1 MQDAPDLFEQRRA
14 RLLVLLA
21 RDATVLLSKAT
32 DIRYF
37 FGFSEFLE
45 PTEREALAVFNARQA
60 TLFMHALTSK
70 PTLRNVSI
78 MTDVS
83 ISSVMSQLKKIT
95 AVKQVFFD
103 VNSLVAHEYI
113 ALSKWPDIQLTALD
127 RRAIWQ
133 LRMEKDATEQVNLT
147 KAAEISKK
155 SFSQLRSELKAG
167 MSEIAV
173 ADRLDNLMKEN
184 GSRQPAFPTIVAFGE
199 HTALPHHQPSST
211 LLAAE
216 MPILIDFGAT
226 WEGYRA
232 DMTRTVWFGEHPDET
247 FIKVEKVVIEAY
259 KAAVQ
264 RLTPVQ
270 PKLTAADLD
279 LAARG
284 VIENA
289 GYGARFIHT
298 TGHGVGLDIHEP
310 PSLNSQNSTP
320 LQPGMAITIE
330 PGIYLPGKFGYRHED
345 TVLILKHSPKV
356 ITEK

>member
-1 MQDAPDLFEQRRA
+1 MQNAPDLFEQRRA
-14 RLLVLLA
+14 RLLVLLPK
-21 RDATVLLSKAT
+21 DATVLLSKAT

-45 PTEREALAVFNARQA
+45 PTEREALTGFNAQQA
-60 TLFMHALTSK
+60 TLFMHALTAR

-78 MTDVS
+78 VTDVS
-83 ISSVMSQLKKIT
+83 ISSVMSQLKKLGT
-95 AVKQVFFD
+95 TQQVFFD
-103 VNSLVAHEYI
+103 AGSLLANEYI
-113 ALSKWPDIQLTALD
+113 ALSKWSDIQLTPLD

-133 LRMEKDATEQVNLT
+133 LRMEKDATEQTYLT
-147 KAAEISKK
+147 KAAEITKK
-155 SFSQLRSELKAG
+155 SLSQLRSELKAG

-173 ADRLDNLMKEN
+173 ADRLDSLMKEN

-199 HTALPHHQPSST
+199 HSALPHHQPSST
-211 LLAAE
+211 VLAAE
-216 MPILIDFGAT
+216 MPVLIDFGAT

-232 DMTRTVWFGEHPDET
+232 DMTRTFWFGDHPDET
-247 FIKVEKVVIEAY
+247 FIKIENIALEAY
-259 KAAVQ
+259 EAAVQ
-264 RLTPVQ
+264 RLTQVES
-270 PKLTAADLD
+270 KLTAADLD

-310 PSLNSQNSTP
+310 PSLNSQNTTP

-330 PGIYLPGKFGYRHED
+330 PGIYLPGKFGYRHEN
-345 TVLILKHSPKV
+345 TILVLSKSIIL
-356 ITEK
+356 T